1 MNSNIAPPPPIARSC
16 PEFVWLS
23 AVNWEFPLVGRTR
36 MLTEQWLGLGQSVHM
51 VEKPSYRRLLEQATF
66 QTKPEHVIRPW
77 PNLARGGSAQEP
89 RLAARLLRRQLAQR
103 LDVKDAVALVVSPL
117 WVPWLE
123 HLPFRHIVYDCI
135 DDVRVMTPDPK
146 LRPLYTSWEERLIE
160 RASAVVTTTE
170 NLSERIRQQRPE
182 VPVATIRN
190 GCLADPFAQQA
201 DQAERPSDLPDNPE
215 RPLVGFV
222 GALYEWIDWEL
233 IERVAEKRPEV
244 DFVFVG
250 PQRDSHRA
258 PSRLEQ
264 RENVFFLGHRP
275 YEAVP
280 AYLSHFDLC
289 WLPFKQD
296 AISEAANPVK
306 LYEYLAV
313 GKPVVSTPVADMDSF
328 EHQVDFGRSAEEV
341 AELIRL
347 GLVKTLSPHAI
358 ASGPGKAT
366 AERRAF
372 AQRQDWRTR
381 AGDYIDFIGDT
392 LGRSTTQ

>member
-1 MNSNIAPPPPIARSC
+1 MNAKRSPKGSITRSC

-23 AVNWEFPLVGRTR
+23 AVNWDFPLVGRTR
-36 MLTEQWLGLGQSVHM
+36 MLTEQWLSVGQAIHM
-51 VEKPSYRRLLEQATF
+51 VEKPSYRRILERATF
-66 QTKPEHVIRPW
+66 QAQPEHVIRPW
-77 PNLARGGSAQEP
+77 PNLGGGAQEQEP
-89 RLAARLLRRQLAQR
+89 RLAARLLRKQLSKR
-103 LDVKDAVALVVSPL
+103 VDLENAVALVVSPL

-123 HLPFRHIVYDCI
+123 HLPFRHVVYDCI
-135 DDVRVMTPDPK
+135 DDIGVMTPEPK
-146 LRPLYTSWEERLIE
+146 LRPLYAAWEETLIE
-160 RASAVVTTTE
+160 RASAVVTTTDS
-170 NLSERIRQQRPE
+170 LSDRIQEKRSE
-182 VPVATIRN
+182 VPVTTIRN
-190 GCLADPFAQQA
+190 GCLADEFAIQA
-201 DQAERPSDLPDNPE
+201 DGATCPPDLPVE
-215 RPLVGFV
+215 TGRPRVGFV

-233 IERVAEKRPEV
+233 IERVMEKRPEV

-250 PQRDSHRA
+250 PQRDSHRPPTGLA
-258 PSRLEQ
+258 Q
-264 RENVFFLGHRP
+264 RENIFFLGHRP

-313 GKPVVSTPVADMDSF
+313 GKPVVSTPVADMESF
-328 EHQVDFGRSAEEV
+328 EHQVDFGRSAEEI

-347 GLVKTLSPHAI
+347 GLVKALSPRTI
-358 ASGPGKAT
+358 ASGPGKAA

-381 AGDYIDFIGDT
+381 AADYIDFIGST
-392 LGRSTTQ
+392 LGGGVNR